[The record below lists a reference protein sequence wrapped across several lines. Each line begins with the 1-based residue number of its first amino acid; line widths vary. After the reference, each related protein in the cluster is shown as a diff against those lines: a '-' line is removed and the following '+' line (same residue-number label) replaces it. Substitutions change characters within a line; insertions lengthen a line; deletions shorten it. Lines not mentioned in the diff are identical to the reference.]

1 MKGTYLIFFMQED
14 RTRHGILLY
23 QWLLKEARRLGIKGG
38 TVFKAIAGFGRHG
51 LIHADSFIELA
62 GDLPVEVTFM
72 MSEEEAEQLL
82 AFIQAEGL
90 SLFYVR
96 MAAEC
101 GVINEGIKV

>member
-1 MKGTYLIFFMQED
+1 
-14 RTRHGILLY
+14 
-23 QWLLKEARRLGIKGG
+23 
-38 TVFKAIAGFGRHG
+38 FKAIAGFGRHG

>member
-1 MKGTYLIFFMQED
+1 MKGTYLIFFVQED

-23 QWLLKEARRLGIKGG
+23 EWLLKEARQLGIKGG

-72 MSEEEAEQLL
+72 TTDEEAQRLL
-82 AFIQAEGL
+82 AFIEAEGQ
-90 SLFYVR
+90 SMFYVR

-101 GVINEGIKV
+101 GVVNEQVRS

>member
-23 QWLLKEARRLGIKGG
+23 QWLLKEARRLGVKGG

-72 MSEEEAEQLL
+72 TSEEEAEQLL

-101 GVINEGIKV
+101 GVINERIKV

>member
-72 MSEEEAEQLL
+72 TSEEEAEQLL

-101 GVINEGIKV
+101 GVINEGVRV

>member
-72 MSEEEAEQLL
+72 TSEEEAEQLL

-101 GVINEGIKV
+101 GVINEGARV